1 MATFKYEVGVPS
13 VLTGVLAKAKAPKG
27 YVFNHPDL
35 ESLNMFANM
44 IRDAKAKKGA
54 KNRHGEWE
62 FVMVMDLESKDAA
75 LAMRD
80 DVYEI
85 NRLADGRNT
94 LRSKIQGYMVNGEE
108 LWFFAIRSLT
118 DSELAKKD
126 ARKEFKEENKDAI
139 SQADLLKIVNGIN
152 K

>member
-1 MATFKYEVGVPS
+1 MASFKYEVGVPS
-13 VLTGVLAKAKAPKG
+13 VIAGVTAKAKAPKG

-35 ESLNMFANM
+35 ESLNMFASM
-44 IRDAKAKKGA
+44 IKDAKAKKGA

-62 FVMVMDLESKDAA
+62 FVVVTDLESKEAA

-94 LRSKIQGYMVNGEE
+94 LRSKIQSYMVNGEP
-108 LWFFAIRSLT
+108 LWFFAIRALT

-126 ARKEFKEENKDAI
+126 ARAEWKAENKDAV
-139 SQADLLKIVNGIN
+139 SQTDLLKIVNGIN

>member
-13 VLTGVLAKAKAPKG
+13 VLAGVTAKAKAPKG

-35 ESLNMFANM
+35 ESLTHFAGM
-44 IRDAKAKKGA
+44 ISSANAQKGA

-62 FVMVMDLESKDAA
+62 FVTVLDLESKEAA

-85 NRLADGRNT
+85 NRLQAGRNT
-94 LRSKIQGYMVNGEE
+94 LRSKIQSYMVNGKE
-108 LWFFAIRSLT
+108 LWFFAIRALT

-126 ARKEFKEENKDAI
+126 ARKEFKEENKNAI
-139 SQADLLKIVNGIN
+139 SQADLLKIVGSI